1 MRCLGYSQVSVTLDA
16 YDKSSDAFD
25 AIPQMPSTLHA
36 HGAQVG
42 VRSVVDGIIPE
53 IRDDKARL
61 PGIQTVLA
69 SAACSAALPRRA
81 SVAPLLMTSLVA
93 PR

>member
-1 MRCLGYSQVSVTLDA
+1 MRTELYVA
-16 YDKSSDAFD
+16 P
-25 AIPQMPSTLHA
+25 AIGLSKPT
-36 HGAQVG
+36 
-42 VRSVVDGIIPE
+42 VDGIISE

-69 SAACSAALPRRA
+69 SAACSAALPRRT